1 MSSLSS
7 ALERM
12 GLQNDDELELEVQDS
27 VFTPAQ
33 AEEGDAAEEAAS
45 EASADDMTCAICLE
59 RTQLTEL
66 ALVKGCEHQYCVNC
80 ILQWALCKEWCPQC
94 KQPFDYLLC
103 HKQLD
108 GTLSDFL
115 VEESVVLL
123 KRARW
128 FDDHMREVARK
139 GAMPAGLLA
148 VASSAAGADYDSDA
162 DARDWADV
170 YEDYLDAEL
179 EEDEEIEQYYF
190 SSAAGRARV
199 VLGNRRW
206 GEGGFMRAGRMYARP
221 VQNNARTPNA
231 AGGKSAGGKAAAGKG
246 AGKAAAGGTSG
257 GAGSSRAAA
266 DAGSSSSSS
275 AAAAAASGMGGGSS
289 SSAAASSVAIT
300 NRAGGSSSSAAA
312 AAGSSSWAAAA
323 SSSSNRGRPVAP
335 WLGQADDDGYC
346 DDDFCLDD
354 EDFPYAMGGSGGSS
368 SRAGNSQRR
377 SGSSSSAGRSRA
389 RPDRPAGMTKPLRQL
404 PKNSPVVH
412 MAAGPL
418 VSPLGKSPGSGGFQV
433 GSWGASSSSGACVGS
448 YGASAGSTPGSGRR
462 AKRNARRAAQD
473 AGCGDGPEYD

>member
-1 MSSLSS
+1 MSSLAS

-148 VASSAAGADYDSDA
+148 AASSAAGADYDSDA

-246 AGKAAAGGTSG
+246 AGQAAAGGTSG

-266 DAGSSSSSS
+266 D
-275 AAAAAASGMGGGSS
+275 
-289 SSAAASSVAIT
+289 
-300 NRAGGSSSSAAA
+300 
-312 AAGSSSWAAAA
+312 
-323 SSSSNRGRPVAP
+323 
-335 WLGQADDDGYC
+335 
-346 DDDFCLDD
+346 
-354 EDFPYAMGGSGGSS
+354 
-368 SRAGNSQRR
+368 
-377 SGSSSSAGRSRA
+377 
-389 RPDRPAGMTKPLRQL
+389 
-404 PKNSPVVH
+404 
-412 MAAGPL
+412 
-418 VSPLGKSPGSGGFQV
+418 
-433 GSWGASSSSGACVGS
+433 
-448 YGASAGSTPGSGRR
+448 AGSTPGSGRR

>member
-12 GLQNDDELELEVQDS
+12 ELQNDDELELEDS
-27 VFTPAQ
+27 VFTPSQ
-33 AEEGDAAEEAAS
+33 VEKGDAADEAAS
-45 EASADDMTCAICLE
+45 ETSADDMTCAICLD
-59 RTQLTEL
+59 RTALTEI

-94 KQPFDYLLC
+94 KKPFDYLLC

-148 VASSAAGADYDSDA
+148 ASSNAAGAGYDSDA

-199 VLGNRRW
+199 LGNRRW
-206 GEGGFMRAGRMYARP
+206 GEGGYMRAGRMYARP
-221 VQNNARTPNA
+221 VQNTARTPNA
-231 AGGKSAGGKAAAGKG
+231 AGGKAVGGKAAAGK
-246 AGKAAAGGTSG
+246 AAASSTSG

-266 DAGSSSSSS
+266 AEASSSSSTSAAAPSGGESSS
-275 AAAAAASGMGGGSS
+275 AAAA
-289 SSAAASSVAIT
+289 SVDIT
-300 NRAGGSSSSAAA
+300 NRAGGSRSNGA
-312 AAGSSSWAAAA
+312 AAAA
-323 SSSSNRGRPVAP
+323 SSSSWAAATAASSSSNRSRPVAA
-335 WLGQADDDGYC
+335 WLGQDDD
-346 DDDFCLDD
+346 DDDEDFCLDR
-354 EDFPYAMGGSGGSS
+354 EDFPYAMGGSGGSG
-368 SRAGNSQRR
+368 RAGSSQRR
-377 SGSSSSAGRSRA
+377 SGTRA
-389 RPDRPAGMTKPLRQL
+389 RPDRPAGMAKPLRQV
-404 PKNSPVVH
+404 PKSSPACS

-418 VSPLGKSPGSGGFQV
+418 VSPLGKSPGGGGFQV
-433 GSWGASSSSGACVGS
+433 GSWGGSSAGGCSGS
-448 YGASAGSTPGSGRR
+448 YGASGSTPGSGRR
-462 AKRNARRAAQD
+462 AKRNARRAVQD
-473 AGCGDGPEYD
+473 AGYGDGPEYD